1 MHEPRPAATEAFR
14 GIALAIASAALF
26 GASTPLAKALVGAVD
41 PLWLAG
47 LLYAGSG
54 LGLTLVLLIRVARQG
69 LATLVL
75 QRGDLRWLAA
85 GIVCGGIFAPV
96 LFTFGLRQTSGAAA
110 SLLGNLENV
119 MTVALAWFVFRE
131 HRSARVVIGMMA
143 IVAACFVLTWQ
154 TSAGTSAAGAV
165 LIALACFGWALD
177 NNLTRKVVASD
188 ATLIAALKG
197 CAGGTVNLTLAAFL
211 VERLPSANTVVAAGV
226 VGFFGYGV
234 SLVLFVLALRELGAA
249 RTGAYFATAPFIGV
263 ATAFAFLGERPDA
276 AFFIALPLMALGVWL
291 HATERHSHV
300 HAHERLIHDHPHR
313 HDAHHRHEHAFPWDG
328 TEPHRHEHVHEP
340 MIHSHRHFP
349 DLHHRHEH

>member
-1 MHEPRPAATEAFR
+1 MDALRGVAF
-14 GIALAIASAALF
+14 ALASAALF
-26 GASTPLAKALVGAVD
+26 GASTPLAKALVGAID

-54 LGLTLVLLIRVARQG
+54 LGLSLVLLIRVSRDG

-75 QRGDLRWLAA
+75 RRADLGWLAA
-85 GIVCGGIFAPV
+85 GIACGGIVAPV

-131 HRSARVVIGMMA
+131 HRSARVVIGMTA
-143 IVAACFVLTWQ
+143 IVVACVVLTW
-154 TSAGTSAAGAV
+154 TSAGASAAGAL
-165 LIALACFGWALD
+165 LIALACLGWALD
-177 NNLTRKVVASD
+177 NNLTRKVAAND
-188 ATLIAALKG
+188 ATLIAAMKG
-197 CAGGTVNLTLAAFL
+197 CAGGAVNLALAAFL
-211 VERLPSANTVVAAGV
+211 ADRLPAANAALAAAV
-226 VGFFGYGV
+226 LGFFGYGV

-300 HAHERLIHDHPHR
+300 HFHERLVHDHSHR

-328 TEPHRHEHVHEP
+328 TEPHRHEHEHEP
-340 MIHSHRHFP
+340 MVHSHRHFP